1 MGKGIVKLGEGQ
13 WATKDGKLL
22 AAKETNGRFKNAEFT
37 VTRGSDATY
46 TDKDGLIKRVSAPRN
61 RNTTSSNTLDLFVL
75 AGQSNAMGWLG
86 NASSY
91 PPQEPN
97 LLDSSIKLNYEQI
110 GTTSKSDGWQT
121 LGPQQRQNYGEI
133 FGPEVTFSRLL
144 KRGGYNPAIFKYTEG
159 STSLADDWKAPG
171 QSGHYDTMVTK
182 FNAAVLDLQN
192 QGYTVNI
199 AGFIWIQGEQDATD
213 ATDAGNYQSNLNAII
228 SDFRTNVASNSTL
241 EFVLGVDEG
250 NPASNIS
257 TIVTAQT
264 NIANGDAN
272 IVRSSMAGLE
282 KADSTHLTPAGIIDH
297 GKRIYDSM
305 FDLASA
311 EPRIDFTDN
320 TDGHLLLEPQS
331 TNLLP
336 YSEDFSQWSADDVE
350 VVNNATTSPN
360 GDVTATLIKGNTN
373 ASRHHVAKT
382 ALTNTVTA
390 SFSVFAKAKELR
402 YLQVAS
408 ANSTDQVANFD
419 LLNGTIGTVG
429 AGFSDVVLEEYP
441 NDWYRISLVSLNRY
455 NSFYISL
462 VSSTTASWLESW
474 TMSNNTDG
482 LYIWGAQLE
491 ELSYATSYIPTNGG
505 QVTRDAETCTG
516 AGEAADFNS
525 EEGVLYAEIAKVQ
538 DNPDHYRLISLNNAD
553 SNSDA
558 TSVTL
563 GFDHNDN
570 DFYIRIRSGGVNKLL
585 TYTQNATT
593 NIFHKIA
600 IKYKSGNSA
609 FFIDGNKLTNYNT
622 GDGTET
628 FTFPVA
634 LDNLSFDYNGNGTL
648 PFYGKCKAIRV
659 YKEALSDT
667 DLENLTS

>member
-37 VTRGSDATY
+37 VTRGTDATY

-86 NASSY
+86 DASSY

-110 GTTSKSDGWQT
+110 GTSSKSDGWQT

-144 KRGGYNPAIFKYTEG
+144 KRGGYNPAIFKYTQG
-159 STSLADDWKAPG
+159 STSLADDWRAPG

-250 NPASNIS
+250 NPASNIN

-272 IVRSSMAGLE
+272 IVRSSMVGLE

-320 TDGHLLLEPQS
+320 TDGHLLLEPES

-336 YSEDFSQWSADDVE
+336 YSEDFSDSSWVKNGFGNALSP
-350 VVNNATTSPN
+350 VVTLDTDISPD
-360 GDVTATLIKGNTN
+360 GTQN
-373 ASRHHVAKT
+373 ASRIEMDCTSTSSSDYSAIYQQL
-382 ALTNTVTA
+382 ALDGSSEYTISFYVKSNTSYNQDLLFFSNS
-390 SFSVFAKAKELR
+390 SFSTQITAISEWQRVESTFT
-402 YLQVAS
+402 S
-408 ANSTDQVANFD
+408 NSTNPRNFG
-419 LLNGTIGTVG
+419 LLARGNVQQ
-429 AGFSDVVLEEYP
+429 DVDIL
-441 NDWYRISLVSLNRY
+441 
-455 NSFYISL
+455 
-462 VSSTTASWLESW
+462 
-474 TMSNNTDG
+474 
-482 LYIWGAQLE
+482 IWGAQLE
-491 ELSYATSYIPTNGG
+491 ALPYATSYIPSLTGST
-505 QVTRDAETCTG
+505 VTRATETLNG
-516 AGEAADFNS
+516 SGNS
-525 EEGVLYAEIAKVQ
+525 TLINSTEGVLYAEISGLVNGGVDRHIALSDGTSQNYVQ
-538 DNPDHYRLISLNNAD
+538 LILHATANRIVYRVNSQNNLEVNIDNSTFSQSQFLKIACVYKQ
-553 SNSDA
+553 
-558 TSVTL
+558 
-563 GFDHNDN
+563 N
-570 DFYIRIRSGGVNKLL
+570 DFSLWINGVERATDTSGSVPIGL
-585 TYTQNATT
+585 
-593 NIFHKIA
+593 
-600 IKYKSGNSA
+600 
-609 FFIDGNKLTNYNT
+609 NT
-622 GDGTET
+622 
-628 FTFPVA
+628 
-634 LDNLSFDYNGNGTL
+634 LNFDFGQTSQ
-648 PFYGKCKAIRV
+648 PFYGKCKALAV
-659 YKEALSDT
+659 FNEALSDAE
-667 DLENLTS
+667 LNNLTG

>member
-37 VTRGSDATY
+37 VTRGTDATY

-61 RNTTSSNTLDLFVL
+61 RSTTSSNTLDLFVL

-86 NASSY
+86 DASDY

-110 GTTSKSDGWQT
+110 GTSSKSDGWQT

-144 KRGGYNPAIFKYTEG
+144 KRGGYNPAIFKYTQG
-159 STSLADDWKAPG
+159 STSLADDWRAPG

-228 SDFRTNVASNSTL
+228 NDFRTNVASNSTL

-250 NPASNIS
+250 NPASNIN

-272 IVRSSMAGLE
+272 IVRSSMVGLE

-320 TDGHLLLEPQS
+320 TDGHLLLEPES
-331 TNLLP
+331 TNLIP
-336 YSEDFSQWSADDVE
+336 YSEDFEQWTSSNLTPTSGQSSAI
-350 VVNNATTSPN
+350 TSSN
-360 GDVTATLIKGNTN
+360 DAWLFTATAILANVTLSVSSSGANT
-373 ASRHHVAKT
+373 
-382 ALTNTVTA
+382 L
-390 SFSVFAKAKELR
+390 SVFAKAGTQDGIFIRFSGSSNPRAAFNL
-402 YLQVAS
+402 S
-408 ANSTDQVANFD
+408 
-419 LLNGTIGTVG
+419 NGTLIGSGGGVTSSNVE
-429 AGFSDVVLEEYP
+429 AF
-441 NDWYRISLVSLNRY
+441 NDGWYRISITGTDNVTDARIYVADSTGN
-455 NSFYISL
+455 F
-462 VSSTTASWLESW
+462 VSSG
-474 TMSNNTDG
+474 NIYVQN
-482 LYIWGAQLE
+482 AQLE
-491 ELSYATSYIPTNGG
+491 ALPYPTSYIPTNGG
-505 QVTRDAETCTG
+505 QVTRDAEIVQR
-516 AGEAADFNS
+516 ESIDEIDIPQ
-525 EEGVLYAEIAKVQ
+525 EEGTIYLELKEYKQNTEIFNFDRSTSNSIHVGT
-538 DNPDHYRLISLNNAD
+538 D
-553 SNSDA
+553 SNGVLKVWGYYEPSGTG
-558 TSVTL
+558 TSVQVTL
-563 GFDHNDN
+563 SANTSKVAIAFKNGSFIVYADGEEELNTSTFVWTPTDSIDRLYFN
-570 DFYIRIRSGGVNKLL
+570 RGGYVASQGLSKVKALRI
-585 TYTQNATT
+585 
-593 NIFHKIA
+593 
-600 IKYKSGNSA
+600 
-609 FFIDGNKLTNYNT
+609 
-622 GDGTET
+622 
-628 FTFPVA
+628 
-634 LDNLSFDYNGNGTL
+634 
-648 PFYGKCKAIRV
+648 
-659 YKEALSDT
+659 YKEAFNTTQLD
-667 DLENLTS
+667 ELTS

>member
-37 VTRGSDATY
+37 VTRGTDATY

-86 NASSY
+86 DASSY

-110 GTTSKSDGWQT
+110 GTSSKSDGWQT
-121 LGPQQRQNYGEI
+121 LGPQQRRNYGEI

-144 KRGGYNPAIFKYTEG
+144 KRGGYNPAIFKYTQG
-159 STSLADDWKAPG
+159 STSLADDWRAPG

-250 NPASNIS
+250 NPASNIN

-272 IVRSSMAGLE
+272 IVRSSMVGLE

-320 TDGHLLLEPQS
+320 TDGHLLLEPES

-336 YSEDFSQWSADDVE
+336 YSEDFSDSSWVKNGFGNALSP
-350 VVNNATTSPN
+350 VVTLDTDISPD
-360 GDVTATLIKGNTN
+360 GTQN
-373 ASRHHVAKT
+373 ASRIEMDCTSTSSSDYSAIYQQL
-382 ALTNTVTA
+382 ALDGGSEYTISFYVKSNTSYNQDLLFFSNS
-390 SFSVFAKAKELR
+390 SFSTQITAISEWQRVESTFT
-402 YLQVAS
+402 S
-408 ANSTDQVANFD
+408 NSTNPRNFG
-419 LLNGTIGTVG
+419 LLARGNVQQ
-429 AGFSDVVLEEYP
+429 DVDIL
-441 NDWYRISLVSLNRY
+441 
-455 NSFYISL
+455 
-462 VSSTTASWLESW
+462 
-474 TMSNNTDG
+474 
-482 LYIWGAQLE
+482 IWGAQLE
-491 ELSYATSYIPTNGG
+491 ALPYATSYIPSLTGST
-505 QVTRDAETCTG
+505 VTRAAETLTG
-516 AGEAADFNS
+516 SGNS
-525 EEGVLYAEIAKVQ
+525 TLINSTEGVLYAEISGLVNGGVDRHIALSDGTSQNYVQ
-538 DNPDHYRLISLNNAD
+538 LILHATANRIVYRVNSQNNLEVNIDNSTFSQSQFLKIACVYKQ
-553 SNSDA
+553 
-558 TSVTL
+558 
-563 GFDHNDN
+563 N
-570 DFYIRIRSGGVNKLL
+570 DFSLWINGVERATDTSGSVPIGL
-585 TYTQNATT
+585 
-593 NIFHKIA
+593 
-600 IKYKSGNSA
+600 
-609 FFIDGNKLTNYNT
+609 NT
-622 GDGTET
+622 
-628 FTFPVA
+628 
-634 LDNLSFDYNGNGTL
+634 LNFDFGQTSQ
-648 PFYGKCKAIRV
+648 PFYGKCKALAV
-659 YKEALSDT
+659 FNEALSDAE
-667 DLENLTS
+667 LNNLTG

>member
-86 NASSY
+86 NASGY
-91 PPQEPN
+91 PPQEPD

-159 STSLADDWKAPG
+159 STSLADDWRAPG

-213 ATDAGNYQSNLNAII
+213 ATDASNYQSNLNAII

-257 TIVTAQT
+257 AIVTAQT

-272 IVRSSMAGLE
+272 IVRSSMVGLE

-311 EPRIDFTDN
+311 EPRIDFTNN

-331 TNLLP
+331 TNLIT
-336 YSEDFSQWSADDVE
+336 YSEDFSVW
-350 VVNNATTSPN
+350 NTNGATTIPNDSISPSGILNAAKIKPTQAN
-360 GDVTATLIKGNTN
+360 GVHLIGFNVTSSN
-373 ASRHHVAKT
+373 VKT
-382 ALTNTVTA
+382 Y
-390 SFSVFAKAKELR
+390 SVFAKQNGYTRFRFNTGSSSNGFASFNLSNGS
-402 YLQVAS
+402 VAAS
-408 ANSTDQVANFD
+408 GGTYYSSSNIENYG
-419 LLNGTIGTVG
+419 NG
-429 AGFSDVVLEEYP
+429 
-441 NDWYRISLVSLNRY
+441 WYRCSVTFLANAPNNFSIVVEDSSAHVS
-455 NSFYISL
+455 FVGDG
-462 VSSTTASWLESW
+462 VSSI
-474 TMSNNTDG
+474 
-482 LYIWGAQLE
+482 YVWGAQVE
-491 ELSYATSYIPTNGG
+491 EQSYATSYIPTNGG
-505 QVTRDAETCTG
+505 TVTRDADVVSRLGIDEI
-516 AGEAADFNS
+516 DIPQ
-525 EEGVLYAEIAKVQ
+525 EEGTIYLELKGYEKNTEIFNFNRSTSNSIHVFTNSAGALRVITYYEPEGTGTSA
-538 DNPDHYRLISLNNAD
+538 NVTLNNNTNKVAIAFKNGSFIVYAD
-553 SNSDA
+553 GEEELN
-558 TSVTL
+558 TSTFVWTPTTSINRL
-563 GFDHNDN
+563 HFNE
-570 DFYIRIRSGGVNKLL
+570 GGYVAQQGLSKVKAL
-585 TYTQNATT
+585 
-593 NIFHKIA
+593 KI
-600 IKYKSGNSA
+600 
-609 FFIDGNKLTNYNT
+609 
-622 GDGTET
+622 
-628 FTFPVA
+628 
-634 LDNLSFDYNGNGTL
+634 
-648 PFYGKCKAIRV
+648 
-659 YKEALSDT
+659 YKEAFNTTQLD
-667 DLENLTS
+667 ELTS

>member
-272 IVRSSMAGLE
+272 IVRSSMVGLE

-331 TNLLP
+331 TNLYLN
-336 YSEDFSQWSADDVE
+336 SEPTANEGIEANITYEPFAWDNGFTNCVKFADNSSTTYRYGGTALANTTYTLSCYVIMDDFSKP
-350 VVNNATTSPN
+350 VVSYGSLF
-360 GDVTATLIKGNTN
+360 GDNTN
-373 ASRHHVAKT
+373 
-382 ALTNTVTA
+382 
-390 SFSVFAKAKELR
+390 
-402 YLQVAS
+402 
-408 ANSTDQVANFD
+408 NSNFD
-419 LLNGTIGTVG
+419 FSLIIGG
-429 AGFSDVVLEEYP
+429 IINPVLEEDIKYEDCG
-441 NDWYRISLVSLNRY
+441 NNIWKVSRKGLVGASSL
-455 NSFYISL
+455 
-462 VSSTTASWLESW
+462 
-474 TMSNNTDG
+474 SNNGIIKYTG
-482 LYIWGAQLE
+482 QSSKGFRVVGWQLE
-491 ELSYATSYIPTNGG
+491 PLSYATSYIPTNGST
-505 QVTRDAETCTG
+505 VTRDAETCTG
-516 AGEAADFNS
+516 AGEAIDFNS
-525 EEGVLYAEIAKVQ
+525 EEGVLYAEIAALAN
-538 DNPDHYRLISLNNAD
+538 DGTSRTIALNKDTNDRIQIYFNTSTNGLSIFYKAQ
-553 SNSDA
+553 SGATAFIMNETLTDA
-558 TSVTL
+558 TS
-563 GFDHNDN
+563 FNKIAFKWKAN
-570 DFYIRIRSGGVNKLL
+570 DFALWVNGVNTDIVSSGVTSTANSL
-585 TYTQNATT
+585 NALEFEMF
-593 NIFHKIA
+593 ND
-600 IKYKSGNSA
+600 SGS
-609 FFIDGNKLTNYNT
+609 
-622 GDGTET
+622 
-628 FTFPVA
+628 
-634 LDNLSFDYNGNGTL
+634 
-648 PFYGKCKAIRV
+648 FYGKCKAIKV
-659 YKEALSDT
+659 YKDASI
-667 DLENLTS
+667 DLATLTS

>member
-13 WATKDGKLL
+13 WATKEGKLL

-86 NASSY
+86 DASSY

-144 KRGGYNPAIFKYTEG
+144 KKGGYNPAIFKYTQG

-182 FNAAVLDLQN
+182 FNSAVLDLQN
-192 QGYTVNI
+192 QGYVVNI

-213 ATDAGNYQSNLNAII
+213 STDAGNYQSNLNAII

-241 EFVLGVDEG
+241 QFVLGVDEG
-250 NPASNIS
+250 NPASNIN
-257 TIVTAQT
+257 TIVTAQN

-272 IVRSSMAGLE
+272 IVRSSMVGLE

-320 TDGHLLLEPQS
+320 TDGHLLLEPES
-331 TNLLP
+331 TNLIP
-336 YSEDFSQWSADDVE
+336 YSEDFEQWTSSNLTLTSGQSSAI
-350 VVNNATTSPN
+350 TSSN
-360 GDVTATLIKGNTN
+360 DAWLFTATDTLANVTLSVSSSGANT
-373 ASRHHVAKT
+373 
-382 ALTNTVTA
+382 L
-390 SFSVFAKAKELR
+390 SVFAKAGTQDGIFIRFSGSSNPRAFFSL
-402 YLQVAS
+402 S
-408 ANSTDQVANFD
+408 
-419 LLNGTIGTVG
+419 NGTLVSSGGITSSNVE
-429 AGFSDVVLEEYP
+429 AF
-441 NDWYRISLVSLNRY
+441 NDGWYRISITGTDNVTDARIYVADSTGN
-455 NSFYISL
+455 F
-462 VSSTTASWLESW
+462 VSSG
-474 TMSNNTDG
+474 NIYVQN
-482 LYIWGAQLE
+482 AQLE

-505 QVTRDAETCTG
+505 QVTRDGETCTG

-525 EEGVLYAEIAKVQ
+525 EEGVLYAELSAFSNDDSYRYFGLTDGTD
-538 DNPDHYRLISLNNAD
+538 DNRVIILYYNN
-553 SNSDA
+553 
-558 TSVTL
+558 
-563 GFDHNDN
+563 ND
-570 DFYIRIRSGGVNKLL
+570 RIRVLL
-585 TYTQNATT
+585 TSGDTKYLDEYYTVSSLVD
-593 NIFHKIA
+593 FHKIA
-600 IKYKSGNSA
+600 LKWKVNDFALWVDGVERVTDTSGSVPIGLNTLA
-609 FFIDGNKLTNYNT
+609 FNQT
-622 GDGTET
+622 GG
-628 FTFPVA
+628 
-634 LDNLSFDYNGNGTL
+634 SH
-648 PFYGKCKAIRV
+648 FYGKCKAIRV
-659 YKEALSDT
+659 YKEALSDSELT
-667 DLENLTS
+667 TLTS